1 MAGFADLPNEFVLEV
16 LEMVL
21 PEDLEKLRPNVKTCI
36 FNSKAGP
43 GVPSTVDQTPQKIFL
58 AVIYHRSKD
67 YTLKSV
73 MDFQLDPSQLYSKP
87 YSMIVASVTILGK
100 SY

>member
-1 MAGFADLPNEFVLEV
+1 MACFADLPNELVLEV

-21 PEDLEKLRPNVKTCI
+21 PEDLENFVQMSKHVFLIARPVLE
-36 FNSKAGP
+36 S
-43 GVPSTVDQTPQKIFL
+43 
-58 AVIYHRSKD
+58 HRQLIRLHKRFFSSHLPPEQGL
-67 YTLKSV
+67 TLKTV
-73 MDFQLDPSQLYSKP
+73 MDFQLDPSQLYSQP